1 MSHSIN
7 WVFTAK
13 QYLCFG
19 NIISVLVQRLAS
31 KENKTTEEHIYQL
44 QLLKLQKNMS
54 GKMLYAGYYPDV
66 DFKLKLDY
74 ISALTFWECCSWG
87 LLNDLSQDSLESVI
101 TAEVC
106 RNIHQKLLTK

>member
-7 WVFTAK
+7 WVFTAT

-19 NIISVLVQRLAS
+19 NIVSMLAQTLAS
-31 KENKTTEEHIYQL
+31 KQEKTTEEHIYQL
-44 QLLKLQKNMS
+44 TLLKLQKNMA

-66 DFKLKLDY
+66 KLKLKLDY

-87 LLNDLSQDSLESVI
+87 LLNHLSQDSLESVI
-101 TAEVC
+101 TTEVC
-106 RNIHQKLLTK
+106 SHIHQKLLTK